1 MNKKN
6 TQEGLLNVYIFVLN
20 VRKRSKLARNGQ
32 ESEAK
37 ADGTVGK
44 PGWVK
49 QVLLHPIIASGRAPS
64 KRGSQSVSSE
74 MIGKLRERGENT
86 QIR

>member
-44 PGWVK
+44 PG
-49 QVLLHPIIASGRAPS
+49 
-64 KRGSQSVSSE
+64 
-74 MIGKLRERGENT
+74 
-86 QIR
+86 